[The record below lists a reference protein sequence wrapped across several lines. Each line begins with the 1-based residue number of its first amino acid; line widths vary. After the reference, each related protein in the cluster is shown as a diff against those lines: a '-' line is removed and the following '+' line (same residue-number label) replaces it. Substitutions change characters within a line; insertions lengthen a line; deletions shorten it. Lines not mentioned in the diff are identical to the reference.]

1 MVIDIEKQKVDV
13 MVSIYNSRKLIR
25 VLKMLEEY
33 KVNVKGINDNVKFFH
48 GILLVDSM
56 GLEYIKNRRINVNGL
71 ILNVDEIG
79 IERCIVNTIIYS
91 RISHISKQRN
101 MIVGIDF
108 GDSIGIAIFV
118 NSDIVLVNSY
128 KSKEKVLEILK
139 MFIEYSDNIDIK
151 TIRIG
156 LPRFLSD
163 KYNTFVDILIKS
175 FRNHPVNFE
184 FVPEDKSSKQ
194 RQFIDNMKLDKDSIA
209 AINIALMRVGS
220 S

>member
-1 MVIDIEKQKVDV
+1 
-13 MVSIYNSRKLIR
+13 MVSIYDSRKLVR

-33 KVNVKGINDNVKFFH
+33 KVNVRGVSDNIEFFH
-48 GILLVDSM
+48 GILIVDNIGM
-56 GLEYIKNRRINVNGL
+56 EYVRNRGINVNGL

-91 RISHISKQRN
+91 RISHISKQKN
-101 MIVGIDF
+101 MIIGIDF
-108 GDSIGIAIFV
+108 GDSIGVAIFI

-139 MFIEYSDNIDIK
+139 MFIEYSDGIDMK

-156 LPRFLSD
+156 LPRSISD
-163 KYNTFVDILIKS
+163 EYNIFVDTIIKS
-175 FRNHPVNFE
+175 LSNYPVSFE

-194 RQFIDNMKLDKDSIA
+194 RQFIENTKLDKDSIA
-209 AINIALMRVGS
+209 AINIALMRTR
-220 S
+220 